1 MHDAHGQLPVA
12 EAVHDL
18 EQATGVAGRDHLG
31 ARGLDMLNLAFEEV
45 ARHFRLDQVIDA
57 RAAAAPRALGKFD
70 EFEIRESRA
79 EESVAGP

>member
-18 EQATGVAGRDHLG
+18 RRQPGLPVATTLG
-31 ARGLDMLNLAFEEV
+31 TRGLNMLNLALKKV

-57 RAAAAPRALGKFD
+57 CAAAAPGALGKF
-70 EFEIRESRA
+70 
-79 EESVAGP
+79 